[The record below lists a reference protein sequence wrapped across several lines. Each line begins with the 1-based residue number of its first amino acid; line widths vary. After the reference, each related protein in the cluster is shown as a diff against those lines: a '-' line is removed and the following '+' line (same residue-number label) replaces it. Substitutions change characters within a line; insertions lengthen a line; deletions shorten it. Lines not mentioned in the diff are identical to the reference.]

1 MAKFTIDTTNL
12 TRRALEAV
20 GLTTKQQA
28 AQAASRAYEAGFY
41 DNADGND
48 EPGSGTLASYG
59 YQRKTAHGLRDFSRL
74 NNDQILNIA
83 WILYQSNPLADRYF
97 EIVRDHILG
106 RGIEPGVQDDDL
118 RVIIEKFWTRNKLD
132 KQLKKFTVQLRLFG
146 EQCYPAFVRESDGQ
160 VTLGYIDPADID
172 HVVTHPHNSLEVY
185 AVILKM
191 DSARRRRIYRL
202 IRRDEGSVRDN
213 RVTPPVWPD
222 KLVMHNQVEIEAW
235 EQLLLESNG
244 ISEYTGSCFYFSVNN
259 VSNQPRGFTDLLQVA
274 DWLDAD
280 DETLFALADRE
291 QTGGYFSWI
300 VTLDGVEQSEVD
312 SRAAQIRQR
321 VPKKGQALVKND
333 KEHWETA
340 APDLKQ
346 QGSIATSEALSDRAW
361 GMLGL
366 PKPWRGIGEDSNRA
380 SATVMGEPTR
390 KSLESKQ
397 DDIKEM
403 IMDFLAF
410 ARDQAEIAKAW
421 HPADENAGEITVTM
435 PEMTKADTV
444 LVSDTLTKLVDA
456 LDKAQNTLKVITR
469 EKSAEAV
476 AKVLAEIGIEYDPT
490 EELKEVDKAEAK
502 KKAETPPGL
511 APLNGVVPQN
521 GVAPG
526 MIAPVNGKQGAMNV
540 NGN

>member
-1 MAKFTIDTTNL
+1 MRLTIDTSALWQRT
-12 TRRALEAV
+12 LEAV
-20 GLTTKQQA
+20 GLTTRQQA
-28 AQAASRAYEAGFY
+28 AQAANRAYEAGTY
-41 DNADGND
+41 DAMDGND
-48 EPGSGTLASYG
+48 EPGSGSLASYG
-59 YQRKTAHGLRDFSRL
+59 YARKTARGLRDFSRL
-74 NNDQILNIA
+74 SNDQIINIA

-106 RGIEPGVQDDDL
+106 RGVEPGVADKDL
-118 RVIIEKFWTRNKLD
+118 KKIVERFWNRNKLD

-146 EQCYPAFVRESDGQ
+146 EQCYPVFVRQTDGQ
-160 VTLGYIDPADID
+160 VTLGYVDPADIE

-191 DSARRRRIYRL
+191 DTGTNQRKIYRV
-202 IRRDEGSVRDN
+202 IRRDEGTVSGR
-213 RVTPPVWPD
+213 RVIPPQYPD
-222 KLVMHNQVEIEAW
+222 RLVTHEQATVEPW
-235 EQLLLESNG
+235 EQLLLESNKL
-244 ISEYTGSCFYFSVNN
+244 SEYTGSCFYFSVNN

-312 SRAAQIRQR
+312 ARAAQIRQR

-340 APDLKQ
+340 APDIRQ

-380 SATVMGEPTR
+380 SASVMGEPTR

-403 IMDFLAF
+403 IMDFLYF
-410 ARDQAEIAKAW
+410 VRDQAEIAGVWSAASDK
-421 HPADENAGEITVTM
+421 AGEIDVTM

-444 LVSDTLTKLVDA
+444 LVSDTLSKLVDA
-456 LDKAQNTLKVITR
+456 LDKAQNRLKVISR
-469 EKSAEAV
+469 ETSAQAV
-476 AKVLAEIGIEYDPT
+476 AKILAEIGLEYDPK
-490 EELKEVDKAEAK
+490 EELKLADKEAAERQ
-502 KKAETPPGL
+502 AENPPPVLSPSGFQIPQQQ
-511 APLNGVVPQN
+511 AVPNDPQN
-521 GVAPG
+521 
-526 MIAPVNGKQGAMNV
+526 
-540 NGN
+540 

>member
-1 MAKFTIDTTNL
+1 MKLTFDTSDLWQRT
-12 TRRALEAV
+12 LEAV
-20 GLTTKQQA
+20 GLTTRRQA
-28 AQAASRAYEAGFY
+28 AQDTSRAYEAGMY
-41 DNADGND
+41 DGMDGND
-48 EPGSGTLASYG
+48 EPTTGTLASYG
-59 YQRKTAHGLRDFSRL
+59 YARKTAKGLRDFSRL
-74 NNDQILNIA
+74 SNDQILNIA

-106 RGIEPGVQDDDL
+106 RGVEPSVADDDL
-118 RVIIEKFWTRNKLD
+118 RLIIEKFWMRNKLD

-146 EQCYPAFVRESDGQ
+146 EQCYPVFVRQSDGQ
-160 VTLGYIDPADID
+160 VTLGYIDPADIE
-172 HVVTHPHNSLEVY
+172 HVVTHPANVLDLY
-185 AVILKM
+185 AIILKM
-191 DSARRRRIYRL
+191 DATTSRRKIYRI
-202 IRRDEGSVRDN
+202 IRRDEGIVRGS
-213 RVTPPVWPD
+213 RVLPPQYPD
-222 KLVMHNQVEIEAW
+222 KLVTHEQVEVEGW

-244 ISEYTGSCFYFSVNN
+244 LSEYTGSCFYFSVNN

-300 VTLDGVEQSEVD
+300 VTLDGVEQPEVEA
-312 SRAAQIRQR
+312 RAAQIGRR

-333 KEHWETA
+333 KEHWEMA

-380 SATVMGEPTR
+380 SAAVMGEPTR

-403 IMDFLAF
+403 IMDFLQF
-410 ARDQAEIAKAW
+410 VRDQAEIAGGW
-421 HPADENAGEITVTM
+421 RPVDEATGQIEVTM

-444 LVSDTLTKLVDA
+444 MVSDTLSKLVDA
-456 LDKAQNTLKVITR
+456 LDKAHTRLKVISR
-469 EKSAEAV
+469 ETAAKAV
-476 AKVLAEIGIEYDPT
+476 AKILAEIGLEYDPA
-490 EELKEVDKAEAK
+490 EELKVADEEAAK
-502 KKAETPPGL
+502 RQVENPPPVLSPSGFQIPQP
-511 APLNGVVPQN
+511 AVSNDPQN
-521 GVAPG
+521 
-526 MIAPVNGKQGAMNV
+526 
-540 NGN
+540 